1 MRTVR
6 VAKIRQISKNVDL
19 NARLKGIM
27 GIGNYTRMAHS
38 VLVVEDEPNIV
49 LSLQFIMKRS
59 GHEVRIAEDG
69 EAALDAMRD
78 QKPDVVL
85 LDVMLPKRDG
95 LSVCEAIRANPDWQD
110 VKILVLSAKSREAD
124 KEKAMSL
131 GADDYI
137 TKPYST
143 RDVCDRV
150 NSMLG
155 LEGLASS

>member
-1 MRTVR
+1 MT
-6 VAKIRQISKNVDL
+6 
-19 NARLKGIM
+19 
-27 GIGNYTRMAHS
+27 YS

-59 GHEVRIAEDG
+59 GHDVHIAEDG
-69 EAALDAMRD
+69 EAALVAIQDHV
-78 QKPDVVL
+78 PDVVL
-85 LDVMLPKRDG
+85 LDIMLPKRDG
-95 LSVCEAIRANPDWQD
+95 LSVCEAIRANPDWGQ

-124 KEKAMSL
+124 RERALAL

-150 NSMLG
+150 NAMLG
-155 LEGLASS
+155 VAPQSKGA

>member
-1 MRTVR
+1 
-6 VAKIRQISKNVDL
+6 
-19 NARLKGIM
+19 M
-27 GIGNYTRMAHS
+27 GIGNFWRMAHS

-69 EAALDAMRD
+69 EAALDAMRE

-95 LSVCEAIRANPDWQD
+95 LSVCEAIRANPDWEG
-110 VKILVLSAKSREAD
+110 VKILILSAKSREAD

-155 LEGLASS
+155 LEGCASS